1 MTSLI
6 VSCNAK
12 GLRQRCVNYIH
23 LYVIKFKT
31 FYTGKYEVG
40 LNMGE
45 VFILVF
51 LDFDLSFLLG
61 SAAELYMNFH
71 EIFSVQIPSVT
82 FHSR

>member
-6 VSCNAK
+6 ESCNAK
-12 GLRQRCVNYIH
+12 GLRQSCVNYIH

-40 LNMGE
+40 LKMGE

-51 LDFDLSFLLG
+51 LDLACHFYLVVPQ
-61 SAAELYMNFH
+61 
-71 EIFSVQIPSVT
+71 IFI
-82 FHSR
+82 